1 MKKLPENMR
10 TKLKKPIGT
19 LHKNITEIKPQLEKH
34 ITENKTIISIG
45 DVTTHN
51 LVKNNIYPQLCIIDN
66 KIEREPT
73 PNKLNHTK
81 NIYQIKNPPGTITD
95 ELTNTIKKAIDII
108 KKDNNQKI
116 IIIVE
121 GEEDLAVIPCIKEAS
136 NETLLL
142 YGQPK
147 EGVVLVKA
155 ADRKESANN
164 ILKKLIKE

>member
-10 TKLKKPIGT
+10 TELKKPVGT
-19 LHKNITEIKPQLEKH
+19 LYKNISEIKPRLEKQLS
-34 ITENKTIISIG
+34 EKKVIISVG

-51 LVKNNIYPQLCIIDN
+51 LIENNIYPQLCIIDN
-66 KIEREPT
+66 KIERNPT
-73 PNKLNHTK
+73 PNKLNHTN
-81 NIYQIKNPPGTITD
+81 NIYQITNPPGTITN
-95 ELTNTIKKAIDII
+95 ELVDTIRKSINKI
-108 KKDNNQKI
+108 KEDNNQKI

-136 NETLLL
+136 DETLLL
-142 YGQPK
+142 YGQPQ

-155 ADRKESANN
+155 VDRKESADN